1 MYFHIL
7 ELLETGIQFSLFS
20 INKLQFMH
28 EGGAPHM
35 LLELV

>member
-1 MYFHIL
+1 M
-7 ELLETGIQFSLFS
+7 GIQFSLFS

-35 LLELV
+35 LLELVQFQEAYVE